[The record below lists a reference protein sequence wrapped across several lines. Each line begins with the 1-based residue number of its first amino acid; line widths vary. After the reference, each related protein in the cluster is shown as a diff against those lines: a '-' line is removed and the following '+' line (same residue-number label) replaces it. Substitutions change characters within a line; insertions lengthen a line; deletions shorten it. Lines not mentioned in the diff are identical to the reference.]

1 MMNCLKANCLDMRI
15 VVLLLVVFVFAFSC
29 SPDCGN
35 KGQGQEE
42 TSIEDQTNR
51 DAEYLTNAVVWFQ
64 KSAEMR
70 AMYIQT
76 FNFAKKSFDA
86 KLKEFKSDKTPAV
99 VVDVDETVLDN
110 SPFEGFRIETGKDFN
125 KEDWSKWV
133 SMASARALP
142 GALEFLSYA
151 KSQGADVYYISNRNI
166 EDVSSTVKN
175 LEELGFP
182 NASAEFMLFKDSVSG
197 KEPRR
202 LIVQETHEI
211 LILIGDNLSDFAD
224 CFEQRGDD
232 LGFSTVD
239 EHKGEFGDR
248 FFILPNP
255 MYGDWEKAV
264 FDYRKNLSVSQMD
277 SIRRASLE
285 AVKL

>member
-1 MMNCLKANCLDMRI
+1 MRI
-15 VVLLLVVFVFAFSC
+15 VVILLVGFVFASSC

-35 KGQGQEE
+35 REQGQAE
-42 TSIEDQTNR
+42 TTNVDQKNR

-76 FNFAKKSFDA
+76 FNFAKISFDA

-133 SMASARALP
+133 GMASARALP
-142 GALEFLSYA
+142 GALEFLTYA
-151 KSQGADVYYISNRNI
+151 KSKGADVFYISNRNI
-166 EDVSSTVKN
+166 EDIPSTIKN
-175 LEELGFP
+175 LETQGFP

-202 LIVQETHEI
+202 LMVQKTHEI
-211 LILIGDNLSDFAD
+211 LILIGDNLSDFAE
-224 CFEQRGDD
+224 CFEKRGDD
-232 LGFSTVD
+232 MGFSTVD
-239 EHKGEFGDR
+239 EHRDDFGER

-264 FDYRKNLSVSQMD
+264 FDYRKDLSISQMD